1 MKITTDNDI
10 IDYVKKVIIHGDMG
24 HSIVLNTYV
33 DFNHWGTSQSKA
45 YKFGDIN
52 IDEMNAVF
60 FDLNLNSR
68 ISAIYSYFGYESGN
82 EKVCG
87 FDLMVEPFTDGT
99 TNITPKLIEFFNL
112 LVVPYTLSKLKE
124 PFSRD
129 YWTKRSWPEVS
140 FNGVPIAIAPP
151 ELNLWERLEAEY

>member
-10 IDYVKKVIIHGDMG
+10 IDYVKEVMIHGDMG
-24 HSIVLNTYV
+24 HSIVLNLYV
-33 DFNHWGTSQSKA
+33 SYAQWETKQDKS

-52 IDEMNAVF
+52 IDDMNAVL

-68 ISAIYSYFGYESGN
+68 ISAIYSYFGYNSGN
-82 EKVCG
+82 ENVCG

-112 LVVPYTLSKLKE
+112 LVDPYTLDKLKE
-124 PFSRD
+124 PFRPQPMKTNWFD
-129 YWTKRSWPEVS
+129 Y
-140 FNGVPIAIAPP
+140 GGIPIMPP
-151 ELNLWERLEAEY
+151 EPNIWEWLEENF